1 MTFEHFHSSGKIPVL
16 IEQLKITVRD
26 SDRRSGQQRRSLAD
40 ILSRPVA
47 LDLQS
52 LSKSEQT
59 IDEVVDFNSKLLLP
73 VWQLRY
79 SKYEQLFSSK
89 GIFLAIF
96 HNVFSWVMP
105 EDRMSAVI

>member
-47 LDLQS
+47 LDFFVSCLYRYQALQNMHYILELHKAK
-52 LSKSEQT
+52 LSNAN
-59 IDEVVDFNSKLLLP
+59 F
-73 VWQLRY
+73 WY
-79 SKYEQLFSSK
+79 
-89 GIFLAIF
+89 
-96 HNVFSWVMP
+96 
-105 EDRMSAVI
+105 